1 MAQVGLKAFEEALKA
16 DEALR
21 RRYEEAI
28 KDAMEASSGVEAIR
42 GVAAEL
48 GFELSLE
55 ELEQTL
61 AECQELDDSELESV
75 AGGDEDIPEFC
86 TLAYYC
92 VVFFLHH
99 L

>member
-1 MAQVGLKAFEEALKA
+1 MAQVGLKTFEEALKA

-21 RRYEEAI
+21 QRYEEAL
-28 KDAMEASSGVEAIR
+28 KDAVETSSGVEVIQ

-55 ELEQTL
+55 ELEQAL
-61 AECQELDDSELESV
+61 AACQELDDSELESV
-75 AGGDEDIPEFC
+75 AGGGDIDYEFC
-86 TLAYYC
+86 TIAYYC

-99 L
+99 M